1 MSAEIAV
8 VAATHN
14 RRDRLAA
21 LLDALRA
28 QTIGTERFEVVIV
41 DDASSDGTRELLA
54 DAVWRG
60 DIALTVLRHGAS
72 RGPAAARNAGW

>member
-41 DDASSDGTRELLA
+41 DD
-54 DAVWRG
+54 G
-60 DIALTVLRHGAS
+60 DLGGHRSATVRS
-72 RGPAAARNAGW
+72 AAEAAGILKR